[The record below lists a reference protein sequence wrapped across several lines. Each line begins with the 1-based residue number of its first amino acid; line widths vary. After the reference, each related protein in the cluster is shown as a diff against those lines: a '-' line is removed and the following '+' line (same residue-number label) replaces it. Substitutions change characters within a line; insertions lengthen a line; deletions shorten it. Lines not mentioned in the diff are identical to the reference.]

1 MTRPSPPAGGSDSRP
16 APIGRLSVLVLAA
29 GFVYLWTPLGQ
40 FPALL
45 FDWQYFGPFIGACV
59 LAATLA
65 PRGDGAGGIGARPG
79 VMGLLFFAYTVHQF
93 EEHGYDLLGQT
104 FAFETYMDAV
114 LGPIMGCAEG
124 AKCPFDRMNI
134 FMINTIMVWW
144 PLGMLIAL
152 GRGSLTADLCGV
164 AILFVNAILHIV
176 ASLVFGNY
184 NPGLLTAIVV
194 FFPVSAYAVHRLF
207 AIYGPSRTALFHGFI
222 YGVFLHAGLMAATL
236 FTYVFTVIPLWLY
249 PIILFAIATVPLVI
263 RLRVPRPA
271 VLAVSGA
278 GSPAPASSGR

>member
-1 MTRPSPPAGGSDSRP
+1 MTSSAHEGNRP
-16 APIGRLSVLVLAA
+16 APIGRVSVVILVAA
-29 GFVYLWTPLGQ
+29 FVYLWIPLGQ

-59 LAATLA
+59 LAAVLA
-65 PRGDGAGGIGARPG
+65 PRGDGSGGIGSRIG
-79 VMGLLFFAYTVHQF
+79 VMGLLFFAYTIHQF

-104 FAFETYMDAV
+104 FAFETYMDRV

-124 AKCPFDRMNI
+124 TTCPFDRMNI

-144 PLGMLIAL
+144 PLGMLIVL
-152 GRGSLTADLCGV
+152 GRGSLTADFCGV

-176 ASLVFGNY
+176 ASLVFGDY

-207 AIYGPSRTALFHGFI
+207 AIYGASRTALLHGFI
-222 YGVFLHAGLMAATL
+222 YGMFLHGGLMAATL
-236 FTYVFTVIPLWLY
+236 FTYVFTIIPLWLY

-263 RLRVPRPA
+263 RLRAGREAQGRVIAPA
-271 VLAVSGA
+271 VAA
-278 GSPAPASSGR
+278 TASSAR

>member
-1 MTRPSPPAGGSDSRP
+1 MTSPSSPVGGSGGRAAPAG
-16 APIGRLSVLVLAA
+16 RLAALVLVAA
-29 GFVYLWTPLGQ
+29 FAYLWLPLGQ

-45 FDWQYFGPFIGACV
+45 HEWQYFGPFIGALA
-59 LAATLA
+59 LAAVLA
-65 PRGDGAGGIGARPG
+65 PRGDGPVDIRERAG

-93 EEHGYDLLGQT
+93 EEHGYDLLGQV

-124 AKCPFDRMNI
+124 SRCPFDRMNI

-144 PLGMLIAL
+144 PLGMLIVL

-176 ASLVFGNY
+176 ASLVFGAY

-194 FFPVSAYAVHRLF
+194 FLPVSAFAVHRLF
-207 AIYGPSRTALFHGFI
+207 ATYGASRTALFHGFI

-236 FTYVFTVIPLWLY
+236 FTYVFTILPYALY
-249 PIILFAIATVPLVI
+249 PVILFAIATVPLVI
-263 RLRVPRPA
+263 RLRATAARPPVTA
-271 VLAVSGA
+271 ADA
-278 GSPAPASSGR
+278 PAPASSGP

>member
-1 MTRPSPPAGGSDSRP
+1 MTIAPGPSGGVDGRP
-16 APIGRLSVLVLAA
+16 APVGRVSVLILVAA
-29 GFVYLWTPLGQ
+29 FVYLWTPLGQ

-65 PRGDGAGGIGARPG
+65 PRGDGAGGIGSRPG

-93 EEHGYDLLGQT
+93 EEHGYDLFGQT
-104 FAFETYMDAV
+104 FAFETYMDSV
-114 LGPIMGCAEG
+114 LGPIMGCTEG
-124 AKCPFDRMNI
+124 TKCPFDRMNI

-194 FFPVSAYAVHRLF
+194 FFPISAYAVHRLF
-207 AIYGPSRTALFHGFI
+207 AIYGASRTALLHGFI

-236 FTYVFTVIPLWLY
+236 FTYVFTIVPLWLY
-249 PIILFAIATVPLVI
+249 PVILFAIATVPLVI
-263 RLRVPRPA
+263 RLRVTGAA
-271 VLAVSGA
+271 VLDVSGA
-278 GSPAPASSGR
+278 GSPATASSGR